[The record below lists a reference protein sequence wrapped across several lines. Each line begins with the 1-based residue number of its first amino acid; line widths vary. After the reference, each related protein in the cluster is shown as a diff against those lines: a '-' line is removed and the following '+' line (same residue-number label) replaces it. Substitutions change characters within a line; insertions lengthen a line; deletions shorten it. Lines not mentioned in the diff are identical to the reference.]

1 MALEWVKNEDTGLVV
16 KKKILKMFNSA
27 EQSYRLERERYF
39 VFNAGK
45 EESFF
50 RKYFKSKPV

>member
-1 MALEWVKNEDTGLVV
+1 
-16 KKKILKMFNSA
+16 MFNSA